1 MRPVPAPISSRGARA
16 GSGQDGHTKGRPRLR
31 MLLPD
36 EKTCLFF
43 ALIGYVA
50 GSVLFCDL
58 LLRTF
63 RHTDVFRASEDGNPG
78 THNAFACGGFWCGV
92 CTLLADLTKGFLP
105 VFLCLRQIEGLV
117 PLFALTLLSPVLG
130 HAFSLFHHGRGGKA
144 IAASFGV
151 LLGLLPR
158 RRLPLLLLA
167 ACYLFF
173 SLAAVI
179 RPHDLR
185 SIATYL
191 VFAVLC
197 LALVPEAPVRAGCC
211 LVSGVVVCKHLL
223 PILKRQVNR
232 NENENTD
239 PIL

>member
-1 MRPVPAPISSRGARA
+1 
-16 GSGQDGHTKGRPRLR
+16 

-43 ALIGYVA
+43 ALIGYAA
-50 GSVLFCDL
+50 GSVLYCDL
-58 LLRTF
+58 VLRAF

-78 THNAFACGGFWCGV
+78 AHNAFACGGFWCGV
-92 CTLLADLTKGFLP
+92 CTLLADLGKGFVP
-105 VFLCLRQIEGLV
+105 VFLCLRKIDDLV

-151 LLGLLPR
+151 LLGLVPR
-158 RRLPLLLLA
+158 DALPLLLLA

-173 SLAAVI
+173 SLAVVI

-191 VFAVLC
+191 VFTLLC
-197 LALVPEAPVRAGCC
+197 LALVSEAPVRVGCC
-211 LVSGVVVCKHLL
+211 LVSGVVVYKHLL

>member
-1 MRPVPAPISSRGARA
+1 
-16 GSGQDGHTKGRPRLR
+16 

-36 EKTCLFF
+36 EKTCLLF
-43 ALIGYVA
+43 ALIGYAA
-50 GSVLFCDL
+50 GSVLYCDL
-58 LLRTF
+58 VLRAF

-78 THNAFACGGFWCGV
+78 AHNAFACGGFWCGV
-92 CTLLADLTKGFLP
+92 CTLLADLGKGFVP
-105 VFLCLRQIEGLV
+105 VFLCLRKIDDLV

-151 LLGLLPR
+151 LLGLVPR
-158 RRLPLLLLA
+158 DALPLLLLA

-173 SLAAVI
+173 SLAVVI

-191 VFAVLC
+191 VFTLLC
-197 LALVPEAPVRAGCC
+197 LALVSEAPVRVGCC
-211 LVSGVVVCKHLL
+211 LVSGVVVYKHLL